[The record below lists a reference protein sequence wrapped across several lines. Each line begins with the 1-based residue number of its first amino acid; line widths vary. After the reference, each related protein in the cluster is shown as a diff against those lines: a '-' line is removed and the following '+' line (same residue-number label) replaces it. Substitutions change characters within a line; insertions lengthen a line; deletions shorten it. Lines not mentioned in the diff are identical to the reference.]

1 MMRQSRSRN
10 ENKLNGGFVSNCYL
24 NGIKMQGF
32 EFESLLC
39 LYNVCNMIW
48 NWHMQTLTSTKYY
61 VRYIYAC
68 NVIDTHSRIIT
79 HMIALSFQH
88 VHVHIQGWLAYKTYG
103 LNCTVLCC
111 GLYNLYS
118 FQFKSNCYLFLQSL
132 LHYGKFVNVM

>member
-32 EFESLLC
+32 EFESAC
-39 LYNVCNMIW
+39 FACIMYAIW
-48 NWHMQTLTSTKYY
+48 YGIGEHMQTLTSTKYY

-68 NVIDTHSRIIT
+68 NVIDAHSRIIT

-88 VHVHIQGWLAYKTYG
+88 VHVHI
-103 LNCTVLCC
+103 
-111 GLYNLYS
+111 
-118 FQFKSNCYLFLQSL
+118 
-132 LHYGKFVNVM
+132 